1 MWRKCSSNPKAEKA
15 ISIRYLHSHLLD
27 SIVRQS
33 SEHERLPL
41 HAIEMRMGREE
52 FTLETIYRDALE
64 EIRLRRDSDLLSSRD
79 YNVITSTHDVLELYT
94 LLMTAES
101 SKNVTCFPAAKT
113 KTRNV
118 VEPILLRFERFGTAI
133 DMLAQSSPQ
142 VMGISAVGLL
152 WGSLKLVFTVSG

>member
-1 MWRKCSSNPKAEKA
+1 
-15 ISIRYLHSHLLD
+15 
-27 SIVRQS
+27 
-33 SEHERLPL
+33 
-41 HAIEMRMGREE
+41 MRMDRED

-64 EIRLRRDSDLLSSRD
+64 DIRRRRDSGLLSSKD
-79 YNVITSTHDVLELYT
+79 YNVITSTTDPLELYT

-101 SKNVTCFPAAKT
+101 RKSGTCLPALKT

-142 VMGISAVGLL
+142 VMGISVVGLL
-152 WGSLKLVFTVSG
+152 WGSLKFVLTVSG